1 MLEQTRRQASIFVY
15 LIFGLLILIFIWGI
29 NPGNRGGREGGC
41 STTSNTVISVDGT
54 DANQSA
60 FLIAYSANG
69 ASGRQKVYLALDSLV
84 RRELLAQAAAERG
97 IRTTGELVDEEIKR
111 GSFFLGGQRID
122 FSRQFFDEVDGE
134 KFFNLKRF
142 KGWVSSLN
150 VSPGSYREEQARGMQ
165 AAMMAELLT
174 GSVRVSRDEALA
186 NYLYE
191 NNTVTY
197 DVVAFDPGKYRLAMR
212 LGDADIKRFLEG
224 HTAEVQARYKADER
238 TYKAVK
244 PQLALREIFIPKA
257 PKAPMAPMAPK
268 ASPPAAKPADDKPV
282 DDKAAKPADDKA
294 ADKARPADKKPAAD
308 KARPAGK
315 KPDKVADKKPEAK
328 ADAKP
333 DQPAAGEP
341 AKPRGLPTDVAKAKL
356 EAAREA
362 IAAGKLKFTDAEK
375 QLAADSSDDAPADNG
390 DRGWRSVDNAGLGDK
405 AVTDAVKALKRG
417 EMTPVIVTDRGAY
430 LVIATDQRE
439 GDLSF
444 DQVKTEIAAAL
455 AKDVWSKEAAKRG
468 ALDALAKAQAG
479 GKPLEQLFERELVK
493 PNGGGSGGGIEELLN
508 DPNMTPEQKQQIIQ
522 QLMQQQKHGSLE
534 VHEQDVPVA
543 WFADADGSANGGVAG
558 GGRPEAP
565 ATGSAAAPAAPA
577 TGGSGAAGSSATEAT
592 TGSAGAGS
600 GSAAAPTTPA
610 GPPAP
615 TVVEASK
622 DILPQ
627 YGEIPKPKVNRLGPS
642 PRQAKMPG
650 IGGAKGAVEAL
661 FDELEPGGV
670 AQHVYEGDGGNFVV
684 VQLINRS
691 QPKVE
696 DFDKTADAEINRM
709 QEARSK
715 AALAQWLKGR
725 CDTLAKAGKIRPA
738 AERIR
743 ETDDKGN
750 PAPTVYHPCMY
761 FDYLDR

>member
-29 NPGNRGGREGGC
+29 NPGNRGGGEGGC

-54 DANQSA
+54 DANQTA

-69 ASGRQKVYLALDSLV
+69 ASGRQKVYLALDSVV

-97 IRTTGELVDEEIKR
+97 IRTTGDLVDEEIKR

-122 FSRQFFDEVDGE
+122 FTRQFFDEVDGE
-134 KFFNLKRF
+134 KFFNIKRF
-142 KGWVSSLN
+142 KGWVNSLN
-150 VSPGSYREEQARGMQ
+150 VSPGAYREEQARGMQ

-174 GSVRVSRDEALA
+174 SSVRVSRDEALA

-212 LGDADIKRFLEG
+212 LGDADIKRFLDG

-238 TYKAVK
+238 TYKGVK
-244 PQLALREIFIPKA
+244 PQLALREIFV
-257 PKAPMAPMAPK
+257 PK
-268 ASPPAAKPADDKPV
+268 ASPQADKPADDKPA
-282 DDKAAKPADDKA
+282 DDKADKAAKPDDAKAATPADGKAKPADKKPADDKA
-294 ADKARPADKKPAAD
+294 ADKTKPADRKPADDKKADKKADKKPAA
-308 KARPAGK
+308 
-315 KPDKVADKKPEAK
+315 
-328 ADAKP
+328 
-333 DQPAAGEP
+333 GEP
-341 AKPRGLPTDVAKAKL
+341 NPRGLPPEVAKAKL

-362 IAAGKLKFTDAEK
+362 IAAGKLKFADAEK
-375 QLAADSSDDAPADNG
+375 QLATDSSDDAPVDNG

-405 AVTDAVKALKRG
+405 AVNEAVKTLKSG
-417 EMTPVIVTDRGAY
+417 DMTPVIVTDRGAY
-430 LVIATDQRE
+430 LVIATDKRE

-455 AKDVWSKEAAKRG
+455 AKDVWSKEAAKRD
-468 ALDALAKAQAG
+468 ALEALAKAQAG
-479 GKPLEQLFERELVK
+479 GKTLEQLFERELVK
-493 PNGGGSGGGIEELLN
+493 PSGGGIEELLN
-508 DPNMTPEQKQQIIQ
+508 DPSMTQEQKQQILQ

-534 VHEQDVPVA
+534 VHERDVPVA
-543 WFADADGSANGGVAG
+543 WLAEGDGSGDSSATG
-558 GGRPEAP
+558 GGGPAAP
-565 ATGSAAAPAAPA
+565 STSGSAAAPAAGGSAAPASSAAPAGGPA
-577 TGGSGAAGSSATEAT
+577 TGGATGSAAPGAGSGAAGAASP
-592 TGSAGAGS
+592 
-600 GSAAAPTTPA
+600 AAPAAPA
-610 GPPAP
+610 
-615 TVVEASK
+615 VVEPSK
-622 DILPQ
+622 DVMPAF
-627 YGEIPKPKVNRLGPS
+627 GEIPKAKVNRLGPS

-650 IGGAKGAVEAL
+650 VGGAKDAVDAL
-661 FDELEPGGV
+661 FDELAPGAV
-670 AQHVYEGDGGNFVV
+670 AKNAYEGDGGSFVV

-696 DFDKTADAEINRM
+696 EFDKTADAEVAQM
-709 QEARSK
+709 QAARGK
-715 AALAQWLKGR
+715 AALGQWLKAR
-725 CDTLAKAGKIRPA
+725 CDTLTKAGKIKPA
-738 AERIR
+738 ADRIR